1 MLRSSFCDY
10 SDAYIIVTGSI
21 TATNTEAAAAP
32 NNGNKNVTFKSCAQF
47 TNCINEKN
55 SKEINHAKRHWCSN
69 ANV

>member
-21 TATNTEAAAAP
+21 TATNTEAAATP
-32 NNGNKNVTFKSCAQF
+32 NNGNKNVIFKSCAPF
-47 TNCINEKN
+47 NCMNERN
-55 SKEINHAKRHWCSN
+55 SKEIKHWCSN